1 MNDTMELVSV
11 VMCTRNRADLVGQAV
26 ASVLAS
32 DYPHLEL
39 TIVDQ
44 SDDTRTESIVAAFEN
59 PASRVRYIH
68 TPIAGLSRAYNIGIR
83 ASSGAV
89 IAFTDDDCV
98 VPADWI
104 STVQR
109 TFEEEKDV
117 DLVYGQVLC
126 AESLRGAPGIIPE
139 LHFKRREK
147 LGKKFGFR
155 VVGMGANFAAR
166 ASFFQTVGEFDET
179 LGGGGPLR
187 SSQDYDLQFR
197 AFRKGAV
204 TMLVPE
210 IWVSHYGLREADQWP
225 STLLAYGTGDGGF
238 YMKHARCGD
247 LRATWLFGKV
257 VTRQIGKL
265 MVKRVLRRPHEAEYL
280 KGLVAGARGS
290 FRFRVD
296 RSRRMYVG

>member
-1 MNDTMELVSV
+1 MNDTTELISV
-11 VMCTRNRADLVGQAV
+11 VMCTRNRADLIGQAV

-32 DYPHLEL
+32 EYRHFEL

-44 SDDTRTESIVAAFEN
+44 SDDSKTEAIVGGFADD
-59 PASRVRYIH
+59 RVHYIH

-83 ASSGAV
+83 ASQGSL

-98 VPADWI
+98 VPTDWI
-104 STVQR
+104 STVER
-109 TFEEEKDV
+109 TFREERDV
-117 DLVYGQVLC
+117 DLAYGQVIC
-126 AESLRGAPGIIPE
+126 AESLRGVPGVVPE
-139 LHFKRREK
+139 LRFPKRERI
-147 LGKKFGFR
+147 GRGFGFR

-166 ASFFQTVGEFDET
+166 ASFFRSVGEFDET

-204 TMLVPE
+204 TMLLPE
-210 IWVSHYGLREADQWP
+210 LWVYHYGLREEGQWS

-247 LRATWLFGKV
+247 LRATWLLSKV
-257 VTRQIGKL
+257 ICRQTAAL
-265 MVKRVLRRPHEAEYL
+265 LVKPLLGRRHDPAYL
-280 KGLVAGARGS
+280 KGLVAGSRAS
-290 FRFRVD
+290 FRYRVD
-296 RSRRMYVG
+296 RPGRTYVG